1 MVSVY
6 SYEIDGKIRN
16 ISEIHPEKLV
26 IRKNCGLKIW
36 NHRSPT
42 IPTPPKLANY
52 VFVSVCTPCMPSFVL
67 EEVDLF
73 WIHNL
78 RHCVNYYSWMMELFL
93 KIHNASQILWI
104 YGRKYRLHLNQ
115 LIIQERGVE
124 ENDSLQFLDEISQ
137 YTYLPSR
144 LRSLYSH
151 WYNSRMDTL
160 LPVFI
165 TEKSIFLSVVFVLL
179 LLSYFLCLFMN
190 GARLFEGTSQR
201 AKRSIYHP

>member
-1 MVSVY
+1 M
-6 SYEIDGKIRN
+6 I
-16 ISEIHPEKLV
+16 
-26 IRKNCGLKIW
+26 GLKIW

-78 RHCVNYYSWMMELFL
+78 SHCVNYYSWCVLDSLMMELFL
-93 KIHNASQILWI
+93 KIHNTSQILWI

-137 YTYLPSR
+137 YTSR

-151 WYNSRMDTL
+151 WYSSRMDTL
-160 LPVFI
+160 L
-165 TEKSIFLSVVFVLL
+165 LRSVCFHHRKVDFFVRCVCAPFSVPLH
-179 LLSYFLCLFMN
+179 
-190 GARLFEGTSQR
+190 E
-201 AKRSIYHP
+201 RSKIV